1 MSLNEQQVFG
11 EVVTILTPY
20 VKNVEALKGVSPK
33 TNILQDLEVNS
44 ARLVDVVLA
53 IEEQFNI
60 EVADEEAD
68 SVVTVG
74 DTVDLVMQKAV

>member
-1 MSLNEQQVFG
+1 MSLNEQQVFS

-20 VKNVEALKGVSPK
+20 VKNVEGLKRVSAK

-53 IEEQFNI
+53 IEEQFSI
-60 EVADEEAD
+60 EVAR
-68 SVVTVG
+68 
-74 DTVDLVMQKAV
+74 